1 MTTTALEKTDHP
13 LLTLERLDA
22 GVVVPPHLL
31 RTRIT
36 RFRGCTRPP
45 LQYRLGQTAVDCR
58 KQTHGPGNS
67 GCLTPRLRAVAQA
80 IKKDSRTQFTPH
92 GPHLCSGLFWRRAT
106 CNAAASGGRCLAAV
120 MLPSFSIPIPVEH
133 GTKPADRTAVI
144 PLGLKSRAFGF
155 NTLQSFNVC
164 VAQANSYQFCVLLS
178 ILRRGKH
185 KAIYVGLRIVC
196 IYNRFVNTKNRKST
210 NNSENTTTI

>member
-1 MTTTALEKTDHP
+1 
-13 LLTLERLDA
+13 
-22 GVVVPPHLL
+22 
-31 RTRIT
+31 
-36 RFRGCTRPP
+36 
-45 LQYRLGQTAVDCR
+45 
-58 KQTHGPGNS
+58 
-67 GCLTPRLRAVAQA
+67 
-80 IKKDSRTQFTPH
+80 
-92 GPHLCSGLFWRRAT
+92 
-106 CNAAASGGRCLAAV
+106 

-164 VAQANSYQFCVLLS
+164 VAQANYYQFCVLLS